1 MLLLLLFLGFLVA
14 KTKDVMDA
22 AIDIKEKDSSSSSSI
37 QHVSLVDVPIGKAH
51 ILTLSTDSSTLAVSV
66 DAHIYLFHVHSLLDK
81 VPPTR
86 IPFTVKIQF
95 FSINCD
101 PISIIYF
108 LSSVFFFFAGAKTV
122 LLLLAE

>member
-1 MLLLLLFLGFLVA
+1 MA
-14 KTKDVMDA
+14 RTQDVIDA
-22 AIDIKEKDSSSSSSI
+22 AIGIKEKDSSSSSSI

-66 DAHIYLFHVHSLLDK
+66 DAHIYLFHVHSLLNK

-86 IPFTVKIQF
+86 IPFTVKIRNF
-95 FSINCD
+95 AINCD
-101 PISIIYF
+101 PISIYLLYYLF
-108 LSSVFFFFAGAKTV
+108 FFFFAGAKTV